1 VFQSQHKK
9 LQEAAAYKK
18 WFHGVNVNRNPARKT
33 QAWQTSKSSKQKYL
47 TEKKWLDAADF
58 YILIIYVWMMNETNL
73 TLSRKAAVVAITYL
87 QWKYF
92 ILILVVVL
100 RCVWFDFDFCPLKV
114 KSQTKELDLGSS
126 FFIKANF
133 LAVQN

>member
-73 TLSRKAAVVAITYL
+73 KHYL
-87 QWKYF
+87 GKQ
-92 ILILVVVL
+92 LLL
-100 RCVWFDFDFCPLKV
+100 L
-114 KSQTKELDLGSS
+114 
-126 FFIKANF
+126 
-133 LAVQN
+133 